1 MSYYLAM
8 KYFISPYRRILVTIL
23 EFDFPRSNR
32 HMCLY
37 NNQRYIIIKCQFIRF
52 PDFINI

>member
-8 KYFISPYRRILVTIL
+8 KYFISPYRRTIL

-37 NNQRYIIIKCQFIRF
+37 NNRQPIIIKCQFIRF